1 MKTNELN
8 SYKARRLGASPPS
21 GLSVGVAFCA
31 SRAIARREPVRY
43 GTRMG
48 SRSVRAFTL
57 LLVFATAPAVAQTP
71 LSSGVPFPDLV
82 GKTLSGADIVVGSRD
97 GRPKVLIM
105 AFTKDATKAAQAWFD
120 ACRVDAT
127 AHKESAPDSPLVVC
141 YDVRMVL
148 ALPRPVRGFVE
159 GRMRKDVRQ
168 QDLDRVVL
176 VYKDKDVWRE
186 RMMVMTDSEN
196 EPFIILVDRQGR
208 VQSLLHGPFDSVAL
222 KTEQAKLVAN

>member
-1 MKTNELN
+1 MGL
-8 SYKARRLGASPPS
+8 RPVGAF
-21 GLSVGVAFCA
+21 L
-31 SRAIARREPVRY
+31 
-43 GTRMG
+43 
-48 SRSVRAFTL
+48 L

-71 LSSGVPFPDLV
+71 LSSGVPFPDLA
-82 GKTLSGADIVVGSRD
+82 GKTLSGSDIVVGTRD

-105 AFTKDATKAAQAWFD
+105 AFTKEATKSAQAWFE
-120 ACRVDAT
+120 ACRVEAT
-127 AHKESAPDSPLVVC
+127 AQKEAVPDSAPVVC

-148 ALPRPVRGFVE
+148 ALPKPVRGFVE

-176 VYKDKDVWRE
+176 VYKDKDVWRD

-196 EPFIILVDRQGR
+196 EPFIILVDRQGL
-208 VQSLLHGPFDSVAL
+208 VQSLLQGPFNAIAL

>member
-1 MKTNELN
+1 
-8 SYKARRLGASPPS
+8 
-21 GLSVGVAFCA
+21 
-31 SRAIARREPVRY
+31 
-43 GTRMG
+43 MG
-48 SRSVRAFTL
+48 SRSAGAFIL
-57 LLVFATAPAVAQTP
+57 LLVLAAAPAVAQTP

-82 GKTLSGADIVVGSRD
+82 GKTLSGSDIVVGTRD

-105 AFTKDATKAAQAWFD
+105 AFTKDATKSAQAWFD

-127 AHKESAPDSPLVVC
+127 AQKTAAPESAPVVC

-176 VYKDKDVWRE
+176 VYKDKDLWRE
-186 RMMVMTDSEN
+186 RMMVMTDSED
-196 EPFIILVDRQGR
+196 EPFVILVDRQGR
-208 VQSLLHGPFDSVAL
+208 VQSLLHGPFDAVAL
-222 KTEQAKLVAN
+222 KVEQAKLVAN